1 MVGLPSG
8 ECDEDAVVLVPVLI
22 FLGCLSVGVVAG
34 ARWLPDLAAGQV
46 GGLAFFLVCGMLGAA
61 LGLLGVHIYL
71 IVEELDHVSGSVAVH
86 GEIVGEGIR
95 DIVFEVGSLL
105 GFAAVIYL
113 LAPPLE
119 DDEDPEALA
128 AA

>member
-8 ECDEDAVVLVPVLI
+8 ECDEDAVLLVPVLI

-71 IVEELDHVSGSVAVH
+71 IVEELDHVSGTVALH
-86 GEIVGEGIR
+86 REIVGEGIR

>member
-8 ECDEDAVVLVPVLI
+8 ESGEDAVVLVPVPI
-22 FLGCLSVGVVAG
+22 FLGCLSVGVVTG

-46 GGLAFFLVCGMLGAA
+46 GGLAFFLVCGMLGTA

-71 IVEELDHVSGSVAVH
+71 IVEELDHISGSVAIH
-86 GEIVGEGIR
+86 REIVGEGIR
-95 DIVFEVGSLL
+95 DTVFEVGSLL

-119 DDEDPEALA
+119 EGDDPEALA
-128 AA
+128 GA

>member
-1 MVGLPSG
+1 MVGLLSG
-8 ECDEDAVVLVPVLI
+8 ECDEDAVVLVPVLV
-22 FLGCLSVGVVAG
+22 FLGCLSAGVVAG

-61 LGLLGVHIYL
+61 LGLLGVHIY
-71 IVEELDHVSGSVAVH
+71 
-86 GEIVGEGIR
+86 
-95 DIVFEVGSLL
+95 VFEVGSLL

-119 DDEDPEALA
+119 DDEDPA